1 MKNILIL
8 FLLLFFVVDLSAKET
23 VFKNDYTIWK
33 DADILIWTKDSNLA
47 VSPKELCLSLKR
59 INASIGE
66 PKCRTFGEWERDR
79 KSTRLNSSH

>member
-33 DADILIWTKDSNLA
+33 DADILIWTKDSNLV
-47 VSPKELCLSLKR
+47 VSPKELCLSLKELMPLLESPSAVLLANG
-59 INASIGE
+59 NAI
-66 PKCRTFGEWERDR
+66 
-79 KSTRLNSSH
+79 L